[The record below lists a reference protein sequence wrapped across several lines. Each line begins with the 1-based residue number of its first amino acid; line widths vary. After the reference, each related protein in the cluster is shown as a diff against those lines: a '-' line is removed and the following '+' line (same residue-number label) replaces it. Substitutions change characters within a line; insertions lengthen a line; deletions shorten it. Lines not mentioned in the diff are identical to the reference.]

1 MKKQSPTLEKLF
13 ESYQEHLSE
22 LNDLVKMAKSKE
34 RDESLDRQLV
44 EGFNATHDLA
54 IALFQEF
61 FKKSGRKPF
70 SGSRDATIEAFNE
83 DLIDDGALWLEMII
97 DRIKYVPLYPE
108 DYQGQLLQHIQNKFM
123 SALRNFE
130 RKMKAHIE

>member
-1 MKKQSPTLEKLF
+1 MKKQSSTLEKLF
-13 ESYQEHLSE
+13 ESYQEHLNE
-22 LNDLVKMAKSKE
+22 LNDLVKIVKSKG
-34 RDESLDRQLV
+34 RNESLDRQLV
-44 EGFNATHDLA
+44 ESFNTNHDLA
-54 IALFQEF
+54 VELFQEF

-108 DYQGQLLQHIQNKFM
+108 DYQGQFLQHIINKFM
-123 SALRNFE
+123 PALRNFE
-130 RKMKAHIE
+130 RKMKSQLE